1 MGPTIVRQQRRDD
14 CSRAGQERTVTAQT
28 ALSIRNLYDWVHP
41 RSPAEANFG
50 RRSDG
55 VAGTPPPRLTG

>member
-41 RSPAEANFG
+41 RSPAEANSG
-50 RRSDG
+50 DDQMGSQVPRRR
-55 VAGTPPPRLTG
+55 A